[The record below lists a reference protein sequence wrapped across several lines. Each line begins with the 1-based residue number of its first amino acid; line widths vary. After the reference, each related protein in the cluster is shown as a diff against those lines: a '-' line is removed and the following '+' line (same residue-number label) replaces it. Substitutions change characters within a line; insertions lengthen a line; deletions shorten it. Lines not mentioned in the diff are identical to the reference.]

1 MAFGGSGAFTAT
13 LADILNNVTAFDLS
27 DDTFNLAL
35 FSNSATPDFSVTS
48 ANTAYGAGVW
58 SSNEVTGTNWSAGG
72 VALSGNAITANSPGA
87 GQVKWDCTD
96 VSVNSVTV
104 ALARGCLIY
113 NATVSTPVDDQ
124 GLLVVD
130 FGSDYS
136 ATNGTFAITWDSN
149 GVWYHDIVP

>member
-1 MAFGGSGAFTAT
+1 MAFGGSGMFTAT

-35 FSNSATPDFSVTS
+35 YDNNATPDFSVTS

-58 SSNEVTGTNWSAGG
+58 ASNEVTGTNWSAGG

-87 GQVKWDCTD
+87 GQVKWDATD
-96 VSVNSVTV
+96 VSVASVTV
-104 ALARGCLIY
+104 SNAEGCLIY

-124 GLLVVD
+124 GLLVID
-130 FGSDYS
+130 FGAAYS
-136 ATNGTFAITWDSN
+136 ATAGTFAITFDAN
-149 GVWYHDIVP
+149 GIFYADIVP